1 MAGGGQDTPL
11 MSLSEELL
19 LAVGEGRVTVATASR
34 LAAARVREG
43 GADATC
49 TALAACQG
57 QNGERNLHVWAR
69 GQPWRQL
76 VPEPY
81 HFTAPMRKKAREVTG
96 TCYCILPHLF
106 FSTLAREAR
115 PIFDSLFGDEDER
128 VQFWRELQRT
138 TQETPAGRRGEMHKQ
153 WYDKHPVIKSTAPEQ
168 RVPVGLHGD
177 GGEMTSGQKVMVLSW
192 GGLCNPGSTLDTRL
206 LFMVIKESIAE
217 PAGHAT
223 LYAAF
228 DVLVWSLNAM
238 ADNMHPRVDHAGR
251 AFGPEHWPQ
260 HAALAGSPL
269 TTPPLHAA
277 WLELRGDWQYLR
289 AALNLAHHY
298 NSGSN
303 ICHLCSVTKKGRG
316 CFADHVS
323 RGSAMRMTLVSG
335 STWVQGDRARS
346 SPLCQIKGFHIWRC
360 AFDPM
365 HTLELGLLQLVIPA
379 ALKEL
384 MGVTRNPGVF
394 GGGPVGTRCTMAT
407 RAYLAWAKTVRIS
420 SSARVRAITP
430 GWVKGARPHLSQSHA
445 KAAALRA
452 MLPWVAKLCV
462 DRRAVSPHR
471 ATVLEELYKMDCVW
485 RDAGRFLSQG
495 QAEAAAKHCEKALEA
510 LAALCAAHPNG
521 PWHVVPKAHS
531 LTHMAYD
538 NALCNPRAS
547 HCYQDED
554 FVGRMKRIYSRC
566 HGVTA
571 PMRATQRYAIHTA
584 LRLSARLQLLLGF
597 RPAGHQ
603 RAPRARGR
611 PPRPVQERRPRGRPK
626 SRP

>member
-128 VQFWRELQRT
+128 VQFWTELRRT
-138 TQETPAGRRGEMHKQ
+138 RQETPAGRRGEMHKQ

-238 ADNMHPRVDHAGR
+238 ADNMHPRVDHAGATTGR
-251 AFGPEHWPQ
+251 FGGQSLNHTPFARRVAG
-260 HAALAGSPL
+260 AAGRLAIPAGSTQSGSPL
-269 TTPPLHAA
+269 QQWQQHLPPLLRDEKGT
-277 WLELRGDWQYLR
+277 WL
-289 AALNLAHHY
+289 
-298 NSGSN
+298 
-303 ICHLCSVTKKGRG
+303 LCRP
-316 CFADHVS
+316 CLP
-323 RGSAMRMTLVSG
+323 R
-335 STWVQGDRARS
+335 
-346 SPLCQIKGFHIWRC
+346 
-360 AFDPM
+360 
-365 HTLELGLLQLVIPA
+365 E
-379 ALKEL
+379 
-384 MGVTRNPGVF
+384 RNAND
-394 GGGPVGTRCTMAT
+394 T
-407 RAYLAWAKTVRIS
+407 
-420 SSARVRAITP
+420 RVREYM
-430 GWVKGARPHLSQSHA
+430 GAR
-445 KAAALRA
+445 
-452 MLPWVAKLCV
+452 
-462 DRRAVSPHR
+462 
-471 ATVLEELYKMDCVW
+471 
-485 RDAGRFLSQG
+485 
-495 QAEAAAKHCEKALEA
+495 
-510 LAALCAAHPNG
+510 
-521 PWHVVPKAHS
+521 
-531 LTHMAYD
+531 
-538 NALCNPRAS
+538 
-547 HCYQDED
+547 
-554 FVGRMKRIYSRC
+554 
-566 HGVTA
+566 
-571 PMRATQRYAIHTA
+571 
-584 LRLSARLQLLLGF
+584 
-597 RPAGHQ
+597 
-603 RAPRARGR
+603 
-611 PPRPVQERRPRGRPK
+611 
-626 SRP
+626 